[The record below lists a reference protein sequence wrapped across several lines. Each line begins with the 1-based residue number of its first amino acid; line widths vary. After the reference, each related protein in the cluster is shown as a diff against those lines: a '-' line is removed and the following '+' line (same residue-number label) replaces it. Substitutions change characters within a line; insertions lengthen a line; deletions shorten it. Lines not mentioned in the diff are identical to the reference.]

1 MAIRQ
6 QELTTAIERFAPPIM
21 QEAWDNSGWQI
32 NLRPGKVNRVLVSLE
47 VTSAL
52 ADEAERLGADV
63 ILTHHPLFFM
73 PMKNIDAETFEG
85 GYAAALI
92 RAGISVYSAHTSFDA
107 APGGMND
114 KLAEMCGL
122 VKVKPFFPDAKIE
135 APEGIVADGTGIGS
149 AGAGAP
155 IARSGELEGSLPFW
169 QYIDIVARQIGMEG
183 RVKIVGDPGKPIRR
197 VVVCGGGGGDYIPSV
212 IEQGFDLYI
221 TSDIKHHQ
229 AQWAKE
235 RGLCLI
241 DGGHYGTEKHFVPVA
256 AANLRAEFGDAIEVM
271 ETGVSADPFLF

>member
-1 MAIRQ
+1 MSITQ
-6 QELTTAIERFAPPIM
+6 KDLTAAIEGFAPPSM
-21 QEAWDNSGWQI
+21 QEPWDNSGWQI
-32 NLRPGKVNRVLVSLE
+32 NLRPGEVSRILVSLE
-47 VTSAL
+47 IIAAV
-52 ADEAERLGADV
+52 ADEAKQRGADV

-73 PMKNIDAETFEG
+73 PMKNIDADTFEG
-85 GYAAALI
+85 GYAADLI

-114 KLAEMCGL
+114 ALAEMCGL
-122 VKVKPFFPDAKIE
+122 TDVKPFLPDAGLE
-135 APEGIVADGTGIGS
+135 VPEGIVADGTEIGS
-149 AGAGAP
+149 GGAGAP
-155 IARSGELEGSLPFW
+155 IARSGKLEENLPFW
-169 QYIDIVARQIGMEG
+169 QYTDIVARQIGMEG
-183 RVKIVGDPGKPIRR
+183 RLKMAGDPEKRIRS

-241 DGGHYGTEKHFVPVA
+241 DGGHYGTEKHFVQVA
-256 AANLRAEFGDAIEVM
+256 AANLRAAFGSALDVV
-271 ETGVSADPFLF
+271 ETAVSADPFL